1 MNTLKSLL
9 RTVVLTLCII
19 PTARTAQSVDPTGPI
34 RINQENLA
42 KLSPAEQARVL
53 AIADRLEA
61 ITEMD
66 RTQLNRD
73 ERSALRTETRQPKKR
88 EAAAFNDRGPV
99 LYISAVTL
107 LIILP
112 IVLIVT

>member
-1 MNTLKSLL
+1 MNTLKRLL

-19 PTARTAQSVDPTGPI
+19 PTARTAQAVDPTGPI

-66 RTQLNRD
+66 RTQLTRE
-73 ERSALRTETRQPKKR
+73 ERSGLRTETRQLKR
-88 EAAAFNDRGPV
+88 EAPAFNDRGPV

-107 LIILP
+107 LIILL

>member
-1 MNTLKSLL
+1 MNTLKRLL

-19 PTARTAQSVDPTGPI
+19 PTARTAQAVDPTGPI

-66 RTQLNRD
+66 RTQLTRE
-73 ERSALRTETRQPKKR
+73 ERSALRTETRQLKG

-107 LIILP
+107 LIILL